1 MIERTVY
8 GTMEW
13 WDVAEQPDDFESLP
27 SEFKEAFDLWKE
39 DGEKNFE
46 KIVLLLEGF
55 LAGHFV
61 AENIYDFEEFFE
73 FESFPEAESHELQLV
88 GVSFEDATPIPKV
101 KTQARFRVPFADDVN
116 FESLEE
122 DLEAKG
128 SHLCDC
134 ISFRW
139 ILDELDDYDTSFGD
153 NLGTEALLLE
163 D

>member
-1 MIERTVY
+1 MIEKTIY

-73 FESFPEAESHELQLV
+73 LRASRKW
-88 GVSFEDATPIPKV
+88 KV
-101 KTQARFRVPFADDVN
+101 MN
-116 FESLEE
+116 CS
-122 DLEAKG
+122 
-128 SHLCDC
+128 
-134 ISFRW
+134 
-139 ILDELDDYDTSFGD
+139 
-153 NLGTEALLLE
+153 
-163 D
+163 